1 MEKIQENDSIII
13 RYRINTDDKFIKIFG
28 DKFVKT
34 NKDNC
39 KILYKEKE
47 FDLNDKFN
55 FLDLEDIK
63 DILEI
68 KLIHLNKITDMSHS
82 ISEEL

>member
-1 MEKIQENDSIII
+1 MEKIKEKDFIII
-13 RYRINTDDKFIKIFG
+13 KYKINVDDEFIKIFG
-28 DKFVKT
+28 DKFVKN
-34 NKDNC
+34 NKDKC
-39 KILYKEKE
+39 KILYYGKEL
-47 FDLNDKFN
+47 DLTDKFN
-55 FLDLEDIK
+55 ILDLEDIK